1 MLLQNAFKRFG
12 GSVEH
17 NSKDY
22 NKTRLDDLEA
32 QINDIKRLSTKLM
45 LLQNVLLKDLGG
57 HSLKQLKGL

>member
-1 MLLQNAFKRFG
+1 MLLQNVLKRFR
-12 GSVEH
+12 GSAEH

-22 NKTRLDDLEA
+22 NKTRLDDLEV

-45 LLQNVLLKDLGG
+45 LLQNVLKDLGG